1 MRLSFFDS
9 QTAAPNTLKKEV
21 KKLSAYQ
28 AHIAK
33 VLELHDSAQP
43 EYSLIHVADQG
54 LHDTLATLTKKFSGI
69 KHLVLIGIGGSSLG
83 VEAVHSVLNEG
94 KVKLSVLDTISAY
107 EISVLS
113 MELASLKKV
122 EQLAV
127 CVVSKSGGT
136 AETLVN
142 ASILLDAL
150 KVKWGSDIYNQTIFI
165 GDPGT
170 DFAKMGKKL
179 GATVVAMPKIVGGRY
194 SVGTEVG
201 LIPLALLKHDVDA
214 YIEGFL
220 DAGGEGYEQV
230 TAESAARLYVY
241 IQKGFKHN
249 NFFAFEKRLY
259 TLGAWYRQLFAES
272 IGKAQDRVGK
282 AVTKGM
288 LPTISTPVE
297 LHSVGQLYLSGF
309 AGVYTDFVTFD
320 DEVSEY
326 AIPKQG
332 LGKSF
337 SKFTAQEV
345 TTAIYGG
352 VVSAYNEKE
361 LPYRATI
368 FDENLAYSLG
378 LFMAMRMRETMY
390 VAELMNLNAFD
401 QPNVELYKIKTKAIL
416 GL

>member
-9 QTAAPNTLKKEV
+9 QTAAPNALKKEV
-21 KKLSAYQ
+21 KKLSSYQ

-33 VLELHDSAQP
+33 VLELHDATQP
-43 EYSLIHVADQG
+43 EYSLIHAADQG
-54 LHDTLATLTKKFSGI
+54 LHDTISALTKKFSGI
-69 KHLVLIGIGGSSLG
+69 KHLVLVGIGGSSLG
-83 VEAVHSVLNEG
+83 VEAVHSVLDER

-107 EISVLS
+107 EINLLINELS
-113 MELASLKKV
+113 SIKKK
-122 EQLAV
+122 EQLAI

-136 AETLVN
+136 TETLVN
-142 ASILLDAL
+142 AGILLEAL
-150 KVKWGSDIYNQTIFI
+150 KAKWGSDIYGQTIFI

-170 DFAKMGKKL
+170 DFAKTGKKL
-179 GATVVAMPKIVGGRY
+179 GAVVVAMPKIVGGRY

-220 DAGGEGYEQV
+220 DASGEGYEQV
-230 TAESAARLYVY
+230 TAESAARLSLYM
-241 IQKGFKHN
+241 QKGFKHN
-249 NFFAFEKRLY
+249 NFFAFEKRLQ

-272 IGKAQDRVGK
+272 IGKATDRSGK

-297 LHSVGQLYLSGF
+297 LHSIGQLYLSGF

-320 DEVSEY
+320 DEQFDFS
-326 AIPKQG
+326 ISKQG
-332 LGKSF
+332 VAKTLGR
-337 SKFTAQEV
+337 FTAQEV

-352 VVSAYNEKE
+352 VVGAYNEKE

-378 LFMAMRMRETMY
+378 LLMAMRMRETMY
-390 VAELMNLNAFD
+390 VADLMNLNAFD
-401 QPNVELYKIKTKAIL
+401 QPNVELYKQKTKSIL